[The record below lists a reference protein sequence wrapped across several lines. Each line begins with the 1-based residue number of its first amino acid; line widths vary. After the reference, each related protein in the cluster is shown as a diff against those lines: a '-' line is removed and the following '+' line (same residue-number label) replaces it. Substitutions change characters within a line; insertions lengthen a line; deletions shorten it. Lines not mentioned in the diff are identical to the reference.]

1 MIHACIGKNM
11 CGSCYKLLWLGAIC
25 RDLYRLNKFLS
36 SHNKSP
42 SHQTES
48 SNLRISNW
56 GPVPVRPHEQ
66 WQCACW
72 PVNSWIAWLRLQRP
86 WSENPPQYIHGTS
99 LVYGSDPWMVD
110 FLWNQW
116 IGKSTSMDPMDPVF
130 SWGSWFWAIGHASKP
145 SMLHLVREDCWR
157 LFCLLWLSR
166 SRCTQNPGNLWKFME
181 ICWVALNI
189 CWKAPL
195 QTFTLWD

>member
-25 RDLYRLNKFLS
+25 RDIYRLNKFLS

-72 PVNSWIAWLRLQRP
+72 PVNSWIACYGLRTLHSISMGRVWYMDPIHEWLIFYGINGSVNLRP
-86 WSENPPQYIHGTS
+86 WI
-99 LVYGSDPWMVD
+99 PWILC
-110 FLWNQW
+110 FR
-116 IGKSTSMDPMDPVF
+116 G
-130 SWGSWFWAIGHASKP
+130 GSWFWAIGHASKP

-166 SRCTQNPGNLWKFME
+166 SRCTQNPGNLWKFDE

-189 CWKAPL
+189 CWKEPL
-195 QTFTLWD
+195 QIFTLWD